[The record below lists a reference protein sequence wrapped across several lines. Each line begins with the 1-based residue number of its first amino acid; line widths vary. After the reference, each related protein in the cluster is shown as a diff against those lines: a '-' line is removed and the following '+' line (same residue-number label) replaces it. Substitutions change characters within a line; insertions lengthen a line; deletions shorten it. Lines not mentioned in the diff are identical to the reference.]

1 MKQANYTIKR
11 LYCKPTMKV
20 IRLRQHL
27 TILAG
32 SRINSTNS
40 QMNVVYEEEDI

>member
-1 MKQANYTIKR
+1 MEQDNYTIKR

-20 IRLRQHL
+20 VRLRQHL

-32 SRINSTNS
+32 SVTRTNS
-40 QMNVVYEEEDI
+40 QMSVVYEEEDI